1 MKIVKVTYTTT
12 SDFAATN
19 QANIK
24 KVMTDLQALHPP
36 GINYTAC
43 TAGDGKTFLHVAF
56 FASEAD
62 QQILNELPSFRHFQQ
77 QLKASGPEKMP
88 EVEALT
94 LVGSSAPIF
103 NQ

>member
-12 SDFAATN
+12 SDYAVTN

-24 KVMTDLQALHPP
+24 KVMSDLQSLKPP

-43 TAGDGKTFLHVAF
+43 TGGDGKTFLHMAF

-62 QQILNELPSFRHFQQ
+62 QQLLNELPSFRDFQQ
-77 QLKASGPEKMP
+77 QLKASKPERMP
-88 EVEALT
+88 EVEALV